1 MIIKV
6 AIVED
11 NAGVCEELQYVLSK
25 TEGVTCVAAC
35 RNVQNALRRI
45 PPLQPDVIV
54 MDVQLPDGSG
64 IDCTSRLKQLLP
76 DVQILMFTVQDD
88 ASFIV
93 KALEAGASGYLLK
106 STDSASIAAAIKEI
120 VNHGAPMSREVARK
134 LVDRFHKTT
143 ERLNIDERLTPRED
157 EILSLLSRG
166 LLYKEIA
173 DTLSIKLSTVG
184 SHVKSIYR
192 KLHVGSRTEAV
203 VKYLG

>member
-1 MIIKV
+1 MSIKV

-25 TEGVTCVAAC
+25 TEDLTCVAAC

-76 DVQILMFTVQDD
+76 DAQILMFTVQDD
-88 ASFIV
+88 ANFIV

-106 STDSASIAAAIKEI
+106 GTESAAIAAAIKEI

-134 LVDRFHKTT
+134 LVDRFHKTS
-143 ERLNIDERLTPRED
+143 ERLTIDERLTPRED

>member
-1 MIIKV
+1 MSIKV

-11 NAGVCEELQYVLSK
+11 NAGVCEELQYVISK
-25 TEGVTCVAAC
+25 TEGLTCVVAC
-35 RNVQNALRRI
+35 RNMQNALRRI

-54 MDVQLPDGSG
+54 MDIQLPDGTG
-64 IDCTSRLKQLLP
+64 IECTSRLKLLLP
-76 DVQILMFTVQDD
+76 ETQILMFTIQDD

-106 STDSASIAAAIKEI
+106 GSETAAIAAAIKDI
-120 VNHGAPMSREVARK
+120 ANHGAPMSREVARK
-134 LVDRFHKTT
+134 LVDRFHKTP
-143 ERLNIDERLTPRED
+143 ERMTIDERLTPRED